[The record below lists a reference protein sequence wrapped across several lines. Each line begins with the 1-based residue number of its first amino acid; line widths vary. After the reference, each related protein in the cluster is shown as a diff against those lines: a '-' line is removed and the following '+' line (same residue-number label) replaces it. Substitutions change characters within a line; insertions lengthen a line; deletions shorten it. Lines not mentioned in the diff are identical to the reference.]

1 VDRSLNGGSIQ
12 GKYSQGFLLS
22 DLQSLIERTTGMV
35 TQGAAYS
42 QQYFNEF
49 GSGRYSPPQRGVQV
63 LKPTI
68 ISYGGAPKSGN
79 SPGKSNENV
88 SVSS

>member
-1 VDRSLNGGSIQ
+1 
-12 GKYSQGFLLS
+12 
-22 DLQSLIERTTGMV
+22 MV
-35 TQGAAYS
+35 TQGAPYS
-42 QQYFNEF
+42 KQYFNEF

-88 SVSS
+88 SVSSNNVLIVGDRPSNLEQTTLV